1 MGVEMMLEVKMP
13 RLGVTMQNG
22 TVSNWLVNE
31 GETVEKGDYLFEL
44 ETEKSTLEIEAQSS
58 GVLRKI
64 IVPEGVIVPI
74 NTIIAIIAEEDE
86 EVDFSKYEE
95 NASAKD
101 EVAATAQVVVQ
112 EEKRPQ
118 PQAGNRGGISPR
130 ARKLAKELGVE
141 IESIVGTGKGGLITE
156 DDVRNAAS
164 SGSDILIKEKIALN
178 HVQRAMSTNMLNSWN
193 SVPQFT
199 QMVSVNMENALRV
212 KKEFENVSLN
222 DILIKTVGK
231 AVKAYSIV
239 NSRLEN
245 NEIIVFDE
253 VNVSVAVNSEHG
265 LVVPVVRNIEE
276 KSVSEISREV
286 KALAE
291 KANHNQLSLDDFA
304 NGTITVSN
312 LGALGIEAGT
322 PIINAP
328 QSTIVFAGAIQKVP
342 VVNVE
347 NEVVIAPM
355 MTLSICFDHRFI
367 DGVTGAKFTTA
378 VKQALESLRAEDLL

>member
-1 MGVEMMLEVKMP
+1 MLEVKMP

-22 TVSNWLVNE
+22 TVTNWLVNE
-31 GETVEKGDYLFEL
+31 GDTVEKGDYLFEL

-58 GVLRKI
+58 GVLKKI
-64 IVPEGVIVPI
+64 IVPEGVEVPI
-74 NTIIAIIAEEDE
+74 YTIIAVIAEEDE
-86 EVDFSKYEE
+86 EVDLSKYDE
-95 NASAKD
+95 NASAND
-101 EVAATAQVVVQ
+101 EVAATAQVVVK

-118 PQAGNRGGISPR
+118 TQAVNRGGISPR

-141 IESIVGTGKGGLITE
+141 IDNIVGTGKGGLITE
-156 DDVRNAAS
+156 DDVRNSAS
-164 SGSDILIKEKIALN
+164 SGTDILIKEKIALN
-178 HVQRAMSTNMLNSWN
+178 HVQRAMSANMLKSWTG
-193 SVPQFT
+193 VPQFT

-222 DILIKTVGK
+222 DVLIKTVGK
-231 AVKAYSIV
+231 AVKTYSIV
-239 NSRLEN
+239 NSRLDN

-253 VNVSVAVNSEHG
+253 VNVSVAVNSEQG
-265 LVVPVVRNIEE
+265 LVVPVVRNVED
-276 KSVSEISREV
+276 KSVSAISKEIRT
-286 KALAE
+286 LAD
-291 KANHNQLSLDDFA
+291 KANRNQLTLDDFA

-328 QSTIVFAGAIQKVP
+328 QSTIVFAGAIKKVP
-342 VVNVE
+342 VVNNE

-367 DGVTGAKFTTA
+367 DGVTGAQFTTA
-378 VKQALESLRAEDLL
+378 VKQALETLRVEDLL

>member
-1 MGVEMMLEVKMP
+1 MGVEKMLEVKMP

-22 TVSNWLVNE
+22 TVSNWLVEE

-64 IVPEGVIVPI
+64 IVPEGVVVPI

-95 NASAKD
+95 NASAND
-101 EVAATAQVVVQ
+101 EVAATAQVVAQ

-118 PQAGNRGGISPR
+118 TQAVNRGGISPR

-141 IESIVGTGKGGLITE
+141 IDNIVGTGKGGTITE

-178 HVQRAMSTNMLNSWN
+178 HVQRAMSSNMLNSWN
-193 SVPQFT
+193 SIPQFT

-239 NSRLEN
+239 NSRLDN

-265 LVVPVVRNIEE
+265 LVVPVVRNVED
-276 KSVSEISREV
+276 KSVSAISKEIRT
-286 KALAE
+286 LAE
-291 KANHNQLSLDDFA
+291 KANRNQLSLDDFA

-342 VVNVE
+342 VVNNE
-347 NEVVIAPM
+347 NEVVIASM

-367 DGVTGAKFTTA
+367 DGVTGAQFTTA
-378 VKQALESLRAEDLL
+378 VKQALETLRAEDLL